1 MKIYNSA
8 IDLIGNT
15 PLVELGN
22 IERELSLT
30 SKIFA
35 KVEYFNP
42 CGSVKDRASLYMI
55 NEAEKKGLLKKGS
68 TIIEPTSGN
77 TGIGMAM
84 IGALRGYSVIIVMP
98 DNMSRERILSIESYG
113 ARVELTPASLGMSGA
128 IEKAK

>member
-55 NEAEKKGLLKKGS
+55 PIRGRREPKCAAIQLL
-68 TIIEPTSGN
+68 E
-77 TGIGMAM
+77 
-84 IGALRGYSVIIVMP
+84 LRPIVEYAH
-98 DNMSRERILSIESYG
+98 NL
-113 ARVELTPASLGMSGA
+113 A
-128 IEKAK
+128 